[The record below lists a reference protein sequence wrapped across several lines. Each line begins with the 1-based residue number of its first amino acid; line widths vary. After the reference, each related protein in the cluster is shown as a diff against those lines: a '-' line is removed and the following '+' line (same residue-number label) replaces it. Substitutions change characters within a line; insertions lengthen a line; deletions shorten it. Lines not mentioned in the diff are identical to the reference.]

1 MLGQMD
7 GQMVTEQAPTL
18 CPFCHLHVRYPYPM
32 NSITRDL
39 YAHEEIKQTSFGK
52 VGLTVTCEQSHVVG
66 ASTGHMAGNCHQRPK
81 A

>member
-1 MLGQMD
+1 
-7 GQMVTEQAPTL
+7 
-18 CPFCHLHVRYPYPM
+18 M